1 MAEAARVADMSVEDL
16 EALIARMIDQRL
28 RNWPERPLRTGQALP
43 EVWQSILNDILELA
57 PGQPTPLELLREERD
72 QWYKNT

>member
-28 RNWPERPLRTGQALP
+28 RNWPDQPQRIGRTAP
-43 EVWQSILNDILELA
+43 EVWQSILDGILEPA
-57 PGQPTPLELLREERD
+57 PGQPTALELLREERD